1 MDKPLSRTARL
12 LDLIPFILAHQGIA
26 IGDLAKEFK
35 VTEKEIFADLN
46 LIFMCGLPQY
56 TPLELIDLSFEN
68 GFVTVREPQNLNL
81 PRKLSGE
88 ELSILIMGLDVI
100 RTQID
105 DDSKKGIVQD
115 LQAQLQNL
123 MEKSTAVPSLYS
135 DDRSLP
141 FIDLIAEAIR
151 QRKFLLISYLNT
163 SKDSITSRKIIPL
176 EIVQQGEEFLLFTW
190 CFKSKANRTFA
201 ISRILTCESTTID
214 SYEDPPNNLV
224 AELPAS
230 AVEVITFKYDRTSLT
245 FVENIKERLTE
256 LDDAEMTA
264 TLEVWDNEWIIRN
277 VMANAGHIS
286 VLKPALLKQ
295 EIINR
300 SRIALSNY

>member
-26 IGDLAKEFK
+26 IDDLAKEFK
-35 VTEKEIFADLN
+35 VSEKEILADLN

-115 LQAQLQNL
+115 LQAKLQNL
-123 MEKSTAVPSLYS
+123 MESSTAVPSLYS

-151 QRKFLLISYLNT
+151 QRKYLLISYLNT
-163 SKDSITSRKIIPL
+163 SKDSITSRKIAPI

-190 CFKSKANRTFA
+190 CFNSKANRTFA
-201 ISRILTCESTTID
+201 ISRILTCEATTID
-214 SYEDPPNNLV
+214 SNQDRTPNSA
-224 AELPAS
+224 AELRATT
-230 AVEVITFKYDRTSLT
+230 AEVITFKYDRTSLY
-245 FVENIKERLTE
+245 FVENIRQRLTE
-256 LDDAEMTA
+256 LDDAGMTA
-264 TLEVWDNEWIIRN
+264 KLEVWDNEWMIRN

-286 VLKPALLKQ
+286 ILTPALLKQ
-295 EIINR
+295 EVINR
-300 SRIALSNY
+300 SKVALSNY